1 MRLTPECNPFVDWPR
16 LQKHLGVE
24 WLQFAPFVEVGRVAS
39 NWNFSEL
46 HDDMKFSGGLGIRA
60 RARGI
65 VVRLDIAGSEEGAG
79 IQMMVG
85 MPFSYR

>member
-1 MRLTPECNPFVDWPR
+1 
-16 LQKHLGVE
+16 
-24 WLQFAPFVEVGRVAS
+24 
-39 NWNFSEL
+39 
-46 HDDMKFSGGLGIRA
+46 MKLSGGLGIRA

-65 VVRLDIAGSEEGAG
+65 VVRLDFAGSDEGVG